1 METIH
6 VQLTI
11 GRLILSEALTTI
23 LPSVL
28 IVIVKKSQFVS
39 GFISFYNCFFQVSFS
54 TNFYGKDHFEAITTV
69 NVTTL
74 LVMMTLFVSVYNR

>member
-1 METIH
+1 M
-6 VQLTI
+6 
-11 GRLILSEALTTI
+11 GRVILSEALTTI

-28 IVIVKKSQFVS
+28 IVIVNTVS
-39 GFISFYNCFFQVSFS
+39 SYQSLGKISFKIFQVSFT

-74 LVMMTLFVSVYNR
+74 LVMMTLFVSVYNRYYLLLNL

>member
-39 GFISFYNCFFQVSFS
+39 GFISFYDCFQVSFS

>member
-39 GFISFYNCFFQVSFS
+39 GFISFYKCFSGFFQ
-54 TNFYGKDHFEAITTV
+54 HQ
-69 NVTTL
+69 L
-74 LVMMTLFVSVYNR
+74 LWEGPF